1 MRNVSP
7 AILVD
12 TNVLVYVYD
21 PRDQVKQRQAAIV
34 LDKLLRTEQVVLSV
48 QCLTEFFNT
57 VTRRLP
63 EPLTPAEASVR
74 VERLTRLCR
83 VLELTPL
90 AVLEC
95 LPRHCGAQAVLLGC
109 PHLGSS
115 QAQPDTVSPDGG
127 CQARALPRGRSGTCT
142 PFDPAFDLDA
152 LSSGP

>member
-95 LPRHCGAQAVLLGC
+95 CRGTVEHRLSFWDALIWTVAKRNRIPYLLTEDAK
-109 PHLGSS
+109 H
-115 QAQPDTVSPDGG
+115 
-127 CQARALPRGRSGTCT
+127 GRFLEGVRFLK

>member
-21 PRDQVKQRQAAIV
+21 PRDHDKQRQAAIV
-34 LDKLLRTEQVVLSV
+34 LDKLIRAEQVVLSV

-63 EPLTPAEASVR
+63 EPLSPAEASVR
-74 VERLTRLCR
+74 VERLTHLCH

-90 AVLEC
+90 AVLEGC
-95 LPRHCGAQAVLLGC
+95 RGTVEHGLSSWDALIWAVAKYNRIPYLLTEDAT
-109 PHLGSS
+109 H
-115 QAQPDTVSPDGG
+115 
-127 CQARALPRGRSGTCT
+127 GRFLEGVRFLN
-142 PFDPAFDLDA
+142 PFDPSFDLDA
-152 LSSGP
+152 LSGSP